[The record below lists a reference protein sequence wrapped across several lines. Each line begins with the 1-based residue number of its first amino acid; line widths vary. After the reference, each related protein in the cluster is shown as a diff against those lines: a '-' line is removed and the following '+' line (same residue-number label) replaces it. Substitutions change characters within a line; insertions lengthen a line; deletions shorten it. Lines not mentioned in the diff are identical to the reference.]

1 MLCNSCLRQPACLT
15 NKLASRDRNLKSML
29 QRLEHCELR
38 IVRPA
43 TEESQGSQL
52 AHRLRKFQTQ
62 ALRLLFTAKQSK

>member
-38 IVRPA
+38 IVRSV
-43 TEESQGSQL
+43 TKESKLTQL
-52 AHRLRKFQTQ
+52 LRRLRNYQTQ
-62 ALRLLFTAKQSK
+62 AFHLLFATKQPK